1 MRQKITQIKQCA
13 ACETLNSFFSRN
25 NSHWGLRIGL
35 LLFIAGLQFGQFY
48 LKFELYEIIP
58 YNGYVNVE
66 MSFDDY
72 IPYLEWS
79 WVIYYFGFAYI
90 AIWGAAGIWRFSKR
104 ELYRTVTVYSLLI
117 FMGLVLHLAIPTQAP
132 WPLIENMANVQN
144 TFKEIYGVK
153 PLACLPS
160 MHVALTVLPAFISLF
175 VFKSSWY
182 RLLSIV
188 LAILVSASTVTAK
201 EHWFLDV
208 VSGLLLGLLA
218 CWIWVIY
225 VLKQEANKPPNK
237 SKSYTNSLTPH

>member
-1 MRQKITQIKQCA
+1 MNGDSKEELVLKMRQNITQIKQCA

-117 FMGLVLHLAIPTQAP
+117 FMGLVLHL
-132 WPLIENMANVQN
+132 
-144 TFKEIYGVK
+144 Y
-153 PLACLPS
+153 
-160 MHVALTVLPAFISLF
+160 
-175 VFKSSWY
+175 
-182 RLLSIV
+182 LL
-188 LAILVSASTVTAK
+188 LAIDIDINQQIRLKLIDIYRFTIMIQWMSLLTIFRKTVC
-201 EHWFLDV
+201 L
-208 VSGLLLGLLA
+208 
-218 CWIWVIY
+218 WVLIIY
-225 VLKQEANKPPNK
+225 QKQEC
-237 SKSYTNSLTPH
+237 